1 MARWSS
7 WDTVGANVV
16 IEPLVVVG
24 TSSQESLPKFQTL
37 VTSEVCRVRHS
48 ASQPSGLVRYSV
60 SQPSGLHELQSRL
73 SPGLSSNLLTTSVS
87 FTLLLLHFH
96 SVYIYMNSY
105 TKVKQRCMFQ
115 YTHKT
120 NNIHTYVYV
129 HGMCVHCVPVY
140 IKLTPITC
148 VCVCVLDKFLY
159 CRNCPSEGN
168 QSNSLKIPS
177 TTQKTLRCVCI
188 LMILKCIIELA
199 SRKCNCNVV
208 KREIWL
214 MDTFSVCVCVW

>member
-16 IEPLVVVG
+16 IEPLIVA

-37 VTSEVCRVRHS
+37 VASDLGRVRHS
-48 ASQPSGLVRYSV
+48 ASQPSGLVGYSL

-115 YTHKT
+115 YS
-120 NNIHTYVYV
+120 IHTRQIIYTRTC
-129 HGMCVHCVPVY
+129 MFMACVY
-140 IKLTPITC
+140 I
-148 VCVCVLDKFLY
+148 VCLF
-159 CRNCPSEGN
+159 
-168 QSNSLKIPS
+168 
-177 TTQKTLRCVCI
+177 T
-188 LMILKCIIELA
+188 
-199 SRKCNCNVV
+199 
-208 KREIWL
+208 
-214 MDTFSVCVCVW
+214 